1 MLMLAILAT
10 LVPVGTAQPGLPE
23 IIVDVEDVGNVVT
36 DPVDFN
42 HVSAKATVT
51 IENFLLGATV
61 KVNATT
67 DNFWLVTVSPEE
79 ITVDQGSSSR
89 VENINVDIRVP
100 PGASADLPVQLTVY
114 ANATSSV
121 GGLVYEDEDVTDI
134 NVRQYYGVR
143 VSTNGTSALEQGKN
157 VTHRMRMT
165 NTGNGKDNFTVTL
178 NNDATLK
185 ARGLELEFEGEVF
198 DVGADRTHS
207 VVVRVRTTDNAEVG
221 TVEAVFSIISDG
233 DATKS
238 VTYRLTITVRVG
250 TGENGGNNGNGN
262 GNDDDGGIPGF
273 VTIAALVALM
283 VIASI
288 LVITRTRNG

>member
-1 MLMLAILAT
+1 MRLTVLACTLMLMLAILAT

-143 VSTNGTSALEQGKN
+143 VSTNGTSALE
-157 VTHRMRMT
+157 H
-165 NTGNGKDNFTVTL
+165 
-178 NNDATLK
+178 
-185 ARGLELEFEGEVF
+185 
-198 DVGADRTHS
+198 RTHS